1 MGVCLISFNINMT
14 LKLQNGY
21 KRYLLSLKYLLF
33 IHLTALLILT
43 LFRLALF
50 LSTPY
55 QLPEG
60 TGAGTILPAFIR
72 GIWFDNVI
80 SCYIMV
86 IPLTAISIAALFDYY
101 GKALW
106 KAICVFFT
114 LFYIICFAV
123 TAANIPYFQYFFKV
137 INSSIYNWFGYVNT
151 TTEMMFGESSYYPPL
166 FGFLVAC
173 VMFIMALLHFSRQ
186 FSKQVKQ
193 YGGRVRLSGRITVFV
208 TAALV
213 IGLCLFGIRGR
224 TGYNPIKVSAAY
236 YCTDPFLNQL
246 GISPTFNLLS
256 STLDDNR
263 KENRTLHLIPEDEAI
278 AYVQKALNREGITG
292 ISPIARE
299 VIPGDSLRR
308 PNIVLIFMESM
319 SANLMK
325 RFGQEKTLTPFLDSL
340 YAQSLGFPKFF
351 SAGIHTN
358 HGMYATLY
366 SFPSI
371 MKRNAMKGSVIPVY
385 SGLPTVLQDN
395 GYRTMFFMTHE
406 SQYDNMN
413 AFFRTNG
420 FEEIYAQ
427 EDYPAD
433 KVVSGFGVQDDFLYN
448 YALKRLAK
456 EDVKEKPFFT
466 VLLSISNHPPYV
478 IPPWFKPKSSTKE
491 EQIVEYADWS
501 IRDFMTKAAEQ
512 DWYDN
517 TIFVLLG
524 DHGKMVGNPDCEMP
538 QSYNHIPLMIYS
550 PQMAAGKE
558 IPAFGGQIDVAPTL
572 LGMLNIPYTQ
582 NNLGVDLMREKRPAM
597 FFTADNLI
605 GAKNENTFYIFDPE
619 NNQEFCYAIEGNGLH
634 SIPFNSSCDTLKQ
647 YAFSMLQTTEYLVQ
661 KQLTTDQINTNSKKP
676 L

>member
-1 MGVCLISFNINMT
+1 MT

-21 KRYLLSLKYLLF
+21 KRFLLSLKYLLF
-33 IHLTALLILT
+33 IHLTALFILS

-55 QLPEG
+55 YLPEDIG
-60 TGAGTILPAFIR
+60 LTTILPAFVR
-72 GIWFDNVI
+72 GLWFDNVI

-86 IPLTAISIAALFDYY
+86 IPLTAISVAALFDYY

-106 KAICVFFT
+106 KCVCIFFAI
-114 LFYIICFAV
+114 FYIICFAV

-137 INSSIYNWFGYVNT
+137 INSSIYNWFGYINT
-151 TTEMMFGESSYYPPL
+151 TTEMMLGESSYYPSL
-166 FGFLVAC
+166 FGFLIAC
-173 VMFIMALLHFSRQ
+173 VFFIMALLHFSRQ
-186 FSKQVKQ
+186 FGKQVKQ
-193 YGGRVRLSGRITVFV
+193 YGGRVLLSGRITVFI
-208 TAALV
+208 TAALC

-236 YCTDPFLNQL
+236 YCTDPFLNQM

-263 KENRTLHLIPEDEAI
+263 KENRTLHLIPEEEAI
-278 AYVQKALNREGITG
+278 AYAQKALNRKGIKG

-340 YAQSLGFPKFF
+340 YAKSLGFPKFF

-371 MKRNAMKGSVIPVY
+371 MKRNAMKGSVIPEY
-385 SGLPTVLQDN
+385 SGLPTVLQDY

-420 FEEIYAQ
+420 FEEIHAQ

-478 IPPWFKPKSSTKE
+478 IPSWFKPKSSTKE

-501 IRDFMTKAAEQ
+501 IREFMTKAAAH

-550 PQMAAGKE
+550 PQMAGGKE

-582 NNLGVDLMREKRPAM
+582 NNLGIDLLREKRPAM

-605 GAKNENTFYIFDPE
+605 GAKNENSFYIFDPE

-634 SIPFNSSCDTLKQ
+634 PIPFNSSCDTLKQ

-661 KQLTTDQINTNSKKP
+661 KQLTTDLINTNSKLP